1 MIIIIKW
8 LILLSCSILGMVIIA
23 TDPTEQS
30 LGFILAF
37 GCFLLFAIDVARNF
51 IN

>member
-37 GCFLLFAIDVARNF
+37 GCFLLFAIDVARSF
-51 IN
+51 ID

>member
-1 MIIIIKW
+1 MITVFKW
-8 LILLSCSILGMVIIA
+8 VLLILLSVAGMVLA
-23 TDPTEQS
+23 TDPNYQTT
-30 LGFILAF
+30 GFILAF